1 VDIFHN
7 LILGF
12 QVAFSWQNLLFC
24 FIGTLIGT
32 LIGVLPGIGPTTGI
46 AILIPVTF
54 GMSATTAII
63 TMAGVYYGAMYGGST
78 TSILINLPG
87 ESASVVTMLDGYQMA
102 KKGRPGPALGMAAL
116 ASFIAGTFSIIM
128 LTLIAPPLAS
138 YAVSFGPPEYFALT
152 FMGLTLVSALGGD
165 NPLKAYISSVLG
177 LLVACVGID
186 AISGVARFTYDNMN
200 LLDGVGFIG
209 MAIGL
214 FAVSEILVNM
224 EEPMQQVFSSAKL
237 GFMSLF
243 PNLQDWKDSFGAL
256 WRGSVLGFFIGTLPG
271 SGATLCSFIAYAVEK
286 KLSKHP
292 EKFGTGVI
300 EGVAAPEGANNAAAG
315 GGMVP
320 LLTLG
325 IPSGGATAV
334 MLGALMIHGLRPG
347 PMLFSTN
354 PEFVWGLIASMYIGN
369 VFLIILNMPLIGI
382 WVQLLKVPYK
392 ILMPLIITIAATGIF
407 ATDNNIFDMWIMFF
421 FGIVGY
427 VMRKLGFPAAPMVL
441 ALVLGRLVEMSL
453 RQSLT
458 ISHGSV
464 SIFFTRPISGVLIVI
479 ALFSLFSPLLHM
491 LWTRHKTGKEKE
503 FTPSEW

>member
-1 VDIFHN
+1 MYNIFDN
-7 LILGF
+7 MILGF
-12 QVAFSWQNLLFC
+12 HVATSWENLLFC
-24 FIGTLIGT
+24 FIGVLIGT

-102 KKGRPGPALGMAAL
+102 RKGRAGPALGMAAL

-128 LTLIAPPLAS
+128 LTFIAPPLANF
-138 YAVSFGPPEYFALT
+138 AVSFGPPEYFALT

-165 NPLKAYISSVLG
+165 DPMKAYISAVLG

-186 AISGVARFTYDNMN
+186 AISGVARFTFDNMN
-200 LLDGVGFIG
+200 MLDGVGFIG
-209 MAIGL
+209 MAVGL
-214 FAVSEILVNM
+214 FAVSEILENI
-224 EEPMQQVFSSAKL
+224 EAPMQQVFSDAKL
-237 GFMSLF
+237 GFLSLF

-286 KLSKHP
+286 KVSKHP

-320 LLTLG
+320 PLTLG

-369 VFLIILNMPLIGI
+369 VFLIILNMPLVGI

-392 ILMPLIITIAATGIF
+392 VLMPLILTIAATGIF

-421 FGIVGY
+421 FGLVGY
-427 VMRKLGFPAAPMVL
+427 LMRKLGFPAAPMVL

-458 ISHGSV
+458 ISHGSIT
-464 SIFFTRPISGVLIVI
+464 IFFTRPISGVLMVV
-479 ALFSLFSPLLHM
+479 ALLSLFSPLIHS
-491 LWTRHKTGKEKE
+491 LWVRYRTQRKAVT
-503 FTPSEW
+503 

>member
-1 VDIFHN
+1 MELFHN
-7 LILGF
+7 LFLGF
-12 QVAFSWQNLLFC
+12 QVATTMQNLLFC
-24 FIGTLIGT
+24 FIGVLIGT

-63 TMAGVYYGAMYGGST
+63 TLAGIYYGAMYGGST

-87 ESASVVTMLDGYQMA
+87 ESASVMTMLDGYQMA

-116 ASFIAGTFSIIM
+116 ASFIAGTFAIVM

-138 YAVSFGPPEYFALT
+138 FAVSFGPPEYFALT

-165 NPLKAYISSVLG
+165 KPLKAYISAIIG

-186 AISGVARFTYDNMN
+186 AISGVARFTFDNMN

-214 FAVSEILVNM
+214 FAVSEILVNL
-224 EEPMQQVFSSAKL
+224 EEEIKQVFSDTKL

-243 PNLQDWKDSFGAL
+243 PNVQDWKDSFGAL

-286 KLSKHP
+286 KVSKHP

-315 GGMVP
+315 GAMVP

-325 IPSGGATAV
+325 IPSGGATAI

-369 VFLIILNMPLIGI
+369 IFLIILNMPLIGL
-382 WVQLLKVPYK
+382 WVKLLKVPYK
-392 ILMPLIITIAATGIF
+392 VLMPLILTISATGIF
-407 ATDNNIFDMWIMFF
+407 ATDNNVFDMWVMFF
-421 FGIVGY
+421 FGILGY
-427 VMRKLGFPAAPMVL
+427 VMRKLDFPAAPMVL
-441 ALVLGRLVEMSL
+441 ALVIGRLVEMSL

-458 ISHGSV
+458 ISHGSI
-464 SIFFTRPISGVLIVI
+464 SIFFTRPISGVLTVVAI
-479 ALFSLFSPLLHM
+479 LSLFSPLLRI
-491 LWTRHKTGKEKE
+491 LWIRFRDRKKAAA
-503 FTPSEW
+503 